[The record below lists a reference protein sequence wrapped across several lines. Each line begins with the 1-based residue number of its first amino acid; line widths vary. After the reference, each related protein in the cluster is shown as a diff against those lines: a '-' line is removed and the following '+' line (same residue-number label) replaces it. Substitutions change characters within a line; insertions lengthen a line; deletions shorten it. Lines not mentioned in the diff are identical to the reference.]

1 MKNKIKIISI
11 INIVIQ
17 IICMILTICIKN
29 ALINSIL
36 ICIQAVT
43 LIAFMLLIANRDKMF
58 KERSK
63 H

>member
-43 LIAFMLLIANRDKMF
+43 LIAFMLLIANRDKIF

>member
-36 ICIQAVT
+36 ICIQAVA
-43 LIAFMLLIANRDKMF
+43 LIVFMILIANRDKIF
-58 KERSK
+58 KD
-63 H
+63 